1 MSVLLWVSHIFLIAA
16 VTSFL
21 SCILNV
27 RTYPRLSSFSL
38 SLENCPM
45 RSRTKTSELSSGR
58 NRTRST
64 LSYSRVLSI
73 SVSIL
78 RTSTSY
84 FSQDSFTF
92 RSFYPRNHTFSSTSI
107 SNLRSLSSTSERSAL
122 SAFSLQLWPSP
133 PQTPAPR
140 VPSLVLRYFWSR
152 PFPPSRR
159 ISPFAGG
166 KVDPNCASFSSSS
179 SAS

>member
-1 MSVLLWVSHIFLIAA
+1 MPYLCHPLMSVLFWVSHIFLIAA

-92 RSFYPRNHTFSSTSI
+92 RSFYPRNRTCSSPSI
-107 SNLRSLSSTSERSAL
+107 SALQSLSSTSAISSF
-122 SAFSLQLWPSP
+122 SAFSLQLCLALALS
-133 PQTPAPR
+133 
-140 VPSLVLRYFWSR
+140 
-152 PFPPSRR
+152 
-159 ISPFAGG
+159 
-166 KVDPNCASFSSSS
+166 ASNTCDSSSTPR
-179 SAS
+179 ASLHPCLLEDG